1 MFDDP
6 LGPIEHFSWGVFIVR
21 GEKHAASDTE
31 KIGAGKDIRIVGDKV
46 TRWKERKGHQ
56 LSLDMITG
64 VLDKD
69 LDALVL
75 GIGVYGALECSKDV
89 IKGIKKSG
97 VGKVYTLCTPD
108 ACKKFNNLYRHGKR
122 VALLAHGTC

>member
-1 MFDDP
+1 MFNDP
-6 LGPIEHFSWGVFIVR
+6 LGPIEHFSWGEFIIR
-21 GEKHAASDTE
+21 GEKHGALETE
-31 KIGAGKDIRIVGDKV
+31 RIGAGKDIRIVGDKV
-46 TRWKERKGHQ
+46 TRWKERKGHR

-75 GIGVYGALECSKDV
+75 GIGVYGAVQCSQDI
-89 IKGIKKSG
+89 IKGIQKAG
-97 VGKVYTLCTPD
+97 VRKVYLLKTPD
-108 ACKKFNNLYRHGKR
+108 ACKKFNELYRKGKR